1 MNVRRTGLVVIVSGL
16 LAAGCSQP
24 GSPSA
29 SVAAPS
35 ASVVEPSASTASS
48 GASTSPSS
56 PSGSSGVSL
65 DGSPFLGTYSTTIPA
80 GGAAPP
86 GTWKL
91 TVSAAGMQFVH
102 PDGHTFSPG
111 PVVAVTADEF
121 TLGPDP
127 GCPNQ
132 TTPGPGRYSWSLDGG
147 TLTIKELD
155 PPDTCRDR
163 AATLTEGQWKA
174 G

>member
-24 GSPSA
+24 GSPSASVAAPSA

-80 GGAAPP
+80 
-86 GTWKL
+86 
-91 TVSAAGMQFVH
+91 
-102 PDGHTFSPG
+102 
-111 PVVAVTADEF
+111 
-121 TLGPDP
+121 
-127 GCPNQ
+127 
-132 TTPGPGRYSWSLDGG
+132 
-147 TLTIKELD
+147 
-155 PPDTCRDR
+155 RDR
-163 AATLTEGQWKA
+163 RVCLMQDPIYRHDVAHRSMGYPHVPQLSYYLGEK
-174 G
+174 